1 LAQLRLPRR
10 AGALLL
16 AVHFALACGSAPS
29 LEEVRS
35 LQDQRLYEEA
45 EAPLRALL
53 AEKPDDPELNFRL
66 GVTLSKTG
74 RKGEAIFPLRKATS
88 SEAFAVEA
96 GEALA
101 TLLLGIGN
109 YEEAIREADQLLARE
124 PGNSGML
131 FVRGKAAEQV
141 GRFEL
146 ALESAD
152 AILAKQPEDLDALAL
167 RGRSLASL
175 DRLDEAEATY
185 QRIVDVGAVDPVR
198 APQACLSLALFV
210 GEHRQ
215 QTERAADLAKA
226 CLARYPDDPSAVT
239 SATRVYDAIGQED
252 HSTEIVRQALAQ
264 HPDNADLRDLLAGRL
279 VAADQLEEAET
290 VLLEGVRS
298 APTAARWL
306 SVADVRRRRGD
317 LAGALAAVEEA
328 LAAKPEDPEPLQFA
342 AADLLLDL
350 GRPDEAEARLREV
363 HEPAYRLAL
372 EGRLALERGDPKR
385 ALEILTHAIE
395 QWPDNAGARI
405 QAARA
410 ANELGQTDRAI
421 SELREA
427 TRAAPNDTDAAL
439 LLARLYLVKGDPESA
454 VAFLARQRE
463 HRGFTT
469 PEPYLLAAR
478 AFGEAGQPQQARAML
493 EALAKLPGH
502 AALALAELAGLD
514 QQEQGPAAAV
524 KRIEASGLDLGEP
537 GNEPALRAWAQ
548 AELALGKGADAAT
561 RIAALEAARPDAAA
575 LPVVRGQ
582 LALASGDLEAA
593 QQAFEQ
599 ALRLDV
605 DSAAAL
611 AGEGEVALRRGDPA
625 QALERFQGAVA
636 RAPDDP
642 DYAYGVARAHLAAGD
657 EAAAEA
663 DLRRVLRSH
672 PEHVGAANDLAWL
685 LARRGESL
693 PWAQELAQRAVRL
706 APSPETRDTLGFVL
720 WRQGHGKAAR
730 KAFEAALAARPD
742 YATARYHLGL
752 VQLDAGERD
761 AARASLEQ
769 ALAAGGFP
777 EAEDA
782 RRALA
787 RLD

>member
-1 LAQLRLPRR
+1 LAHLRFPRR

-16 AVHFALACGSAPS
+16 AAHFALACGSAPT

-35 LQDQRLYEEA
+35 LQDQQLYEEA

-53 AEKPDDPELNFRL
+53 AEKPDDPELNYRL
-66 GVTLSKTG
+66 GLTLSKTG
-74 RKGEAIFPLRKATS
+74 RRGEAIFPLRKATA
-88 SEAFAVEA
+88 SESFAAEA

-109 YEEAIREADQLLARE
+109 YEEAIREADKLLARE
-124 PGNSGML
+124 PGNSGVL

-141 GRFEL
+141 GRSEL

-152 AILAKQPEDLDALAL
+152 AILASQPEDLDALAM
-167 RGRSLASL
+167 RGRALASL
-175 DRLDEAEATY
+175 DRLDQAEATY
-185 QRIVDVGAVDPVR
+185 QRIVEVGAVDPVR
-198 APQACLSLALFV
+198 APQSCLSLALFV

-215 QTERAADLAKA
+215 QTERAADLTKA
-226 CLARYPDDPSAVT
+226 CLARYPDDPSAAT
-239 SATRVYDAIGQED
+239 SAARVYDAIGQGD
-252 HSTEIVRQALAQ
+252 QGTEIVREAVGR
-264 HPDNADLRDLLAGRL
+264 HPERPELRDLLAGRL
-279 VAADQLEEAET
+279 IGAGQLEEAEA
-290 VLLEGVRS
+290 VLLEGLRS

-317 LAGALAAVEEA
+317 VAGALAAVEEA
-328 LAAKPEDPEPLQFA
+328 LAAKPEEPEPLRFA

-350 GRPDEAEARLREV
+350 GRTDEAEARLHEL
-363 HEPAYRLAL
+363 HEPAYRLTL
-372 EGRLALERGDPKR
+372 EGRIALERGDPKR

-410 ANELGQTDRAI
+410 ANELGQIDRAI

-454 VAFLARQRE
+454 VAFLSRHRE

-469 PEPYLLAAR
+469 PEPYLLGAR
-478 AFGEAGQPQQARAML
+478 AFTEAGQPEQARAML
-493 EALAKLPGH
+493 EALGQQPGH
-502 AALALAELAGLD
+502 AALAVAELAGLD
-514 QQEQGPAAAV
+514 QKELGPAAAV

-548 AELALGKGADAAT
+548 AELALGRGADAAK
-561 RIAALEAARPDAAA
+561 RVAALEAARPDAAT
-575 LPVVRGQ
+575 LPVVQGQ

-593 QQAFEQ
+593 QQAFER

-611 AGEGEVALRRGDPA
+611 AGEGQVALRRGDPA
-625 QALERFQGAVA
+625 RALELLKGALA
-636 RAPDDP
+636 RVPDDP
-642 DYAYGVARAHLAAGD
+642 DYAYAVAQARLAAGD
-657 EAAAEA
+657 EPGAEA
-663 DLRRVLRSH
+663 ELRRVLRSH

-685 LARRGESL
+685 LARRGDSL
-693 PWAQELAQRAVRL
+693 AWAQELAQRAVRL

-720 WRQGHGKAAR
+720 WRRGDGKAAR
-730 KAFEAALAARPD
+730 KAFEAALAVRPD

-752 VQLDAGERD
+752 VQLDAGEQD

-787 RLD
+787 QLD